1 MGFEPTDAF
10 TSPVFKTGAF
20 DHSAISP
27 YAKFRGYTPDAGY
40 ILPCPRR
47 FVNKKKSSVIPT
59 FVWVFYFQTLF
70 RPSDS
75 FQLFCGISVLS
86 PDFGRATS
94 SNFCVGFPP
103 SKRIVYKKGSWH
115 PIGHQLLSNPPKIF
129 LYNLKLTV

>member
-1 MGFEPTDAF
+1 MHPPG
-10 TSPVFKTGAF
+10 
-20 DHSAISP
+20 
-27 YAKFRGYTPDAGY
+27 
-40 ILPCPRR
+40 L
-47 FVNKKKSSVIPT
+47 VIPT

-103 SKRIVYKKGSWH
+103 SKRIVFEFVEKNL
-115 PIGHQLLSNPPKIF
+115 QNLLNYTK
-129 LYNLKLTV
+129 NAM